1 MTRLFVWLGA
11 ASLAFGLFI
20 KITAELFEDPKV
32 DAIDKA
38 ILIVVAKCRVSWL
51 NGAMVDLSALGSPM
65 LVTLLSAIA
74 LVIFL
79 LTGDRFGALQVVV
92 TSVGA
97 GLWTFLTKSIIE
109 RARPEVVP
117 RLVEVSSSSYP
128 SGHALIAASMY
139 LMLAILACRH
149 FSPVGA
155 RVTLLAMATTVI
167 GLVGVSRLYLG
178 VHYPSD
184 VASGIA
190 LGAAWA
196 LLLAGGFLFVTEYP
210 YGSVSRKDAGS
221 PPRL

>member
-1 MTRLFVWLGA
+1 
-11 ASLAFGLFI
+11 
-20 KITAELFEDPKV
+20 
-32 DAIDKA
+32 
-38 ILIVVAKCRVSWL
+38 
-51 NGAMVDLSALGSPM
+51 MVDLSALGSPT

-97 GLWTFLTKSIIE
+97 GFWTLLTKSILE

-117 RLVEVSSSSYP
+117 PLVAVSGSSYP
-128 SGHALIAASMY
+128 SGHALVAASMY

-149 FSPVGA
+149 FSSVGA
-155 RVTLLAMATTVI
+155 WMTLLTLATTVI
-167 GLVGVSRLYLG
+167 GLVGLSRLYLG

-196 LLLAGGFLFVTEYP
+196 FLLAGGFSFIATHPLGPLE
-210 YGSVSRKDAGS
+210 RKEKRS
-221 PPRL
+221 SH